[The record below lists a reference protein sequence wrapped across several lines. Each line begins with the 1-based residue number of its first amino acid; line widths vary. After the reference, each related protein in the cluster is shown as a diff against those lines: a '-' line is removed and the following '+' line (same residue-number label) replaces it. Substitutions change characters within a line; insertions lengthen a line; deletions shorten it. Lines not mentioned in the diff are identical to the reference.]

1 MWTVGLAPYNN
12 KRWHLLSFYCWNTL
26 LIFAPSQ
33 NYGDDGLFC
42 TEIQLNSNICDII
55 VPTEKKKKEKEKSYG
70 FSYLTMFSGLLE
82 DPWFGD
88 GIICH
93 SPYLWGI
100 CRNNIRRFASVT
112 ESVRKKISIKTNF
125 FLNSRLG
132 WRSFWG
138 SLITSL

>member
-1 MWTVGLAPYNN
+1 MAFVEF
-12 KRWHLLSFYCWNTL
+12 LLLKHT
-26 LIFAPSQ
+26 A
-33 NYGDDGLFC
+33 
-42 TEIQLNSNICDII
+42 NICSKSELWWWWTILYWD
-55 VPTEKKKKEKEKSYG
+55 TAKFKHMWHNSTYWKKKERKRKVLW
-70 FSYLTMFSGLLE
+70 FLLL
-82 DPWFGD
+82 DHVFRAIRRSLIWWWYNL
-88 GIICH
+88 CH